1 MEIYRLCQTRV
12 FVQSSS
18 LKDVKVERS
27 CKTKGVQPLKIFDY
41 NDFLSDIQKI
51 NYQNANNGDVWI
63 KLGSED
69 VKVLIKPIACDAIYQ
84 NVFRPSVDIKAMASI
99 PLTIDKEG
107 Y

>member
-1 MEIYRLCQTRV
+1 M
-12 FVQSSS
+12 QSSS
-18 LKDVKVERS
+18 LKDIKVERS
-27 CKTKGVQPLKIFDY
+27 CKTKGIQPFKIFDY
-41 NDFLSDIQKI
+41 NDFLSDIQKV
-51 NYQNANNGDVWI
+51 NYQNANSGDVWI

-69 VKVLIKPIACDAIYQ
+69 VKVLIQPIACDTIYQ